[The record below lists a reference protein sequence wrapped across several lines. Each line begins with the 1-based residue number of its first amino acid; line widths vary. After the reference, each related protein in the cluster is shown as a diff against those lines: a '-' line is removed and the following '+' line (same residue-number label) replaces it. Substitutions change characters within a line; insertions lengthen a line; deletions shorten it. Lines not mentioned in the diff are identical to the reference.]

1 MTKSATSAPGLKR
14 RLAVDELIERLR
26 ERAEFEDKRVLDEA
40 KALGFVPEAYTGS
53 QTGALL
59 REAAAALEAAREDG
73 ERYRWLRR
81 KVSAHGVID
90 GWTFAF
96 PTHLALPAPASAMRD
111 PAGGLDAAIDQARGK
126 AGQEVGE

>member
-1 MTKSATSAPGLKR
+1 MT
-14 RLAVDELIERLR
+14 DLIERLR
-26 ERAEFEDKRVLDEA
+26 KCAASHGWTGDPPPESVA
-40 KALGFVPEAYTGS
+40 ALH
-53 QTGALL
+53 L
-59 REAAAALEAAREDG
+59 EAAAALEAAREDA

-96 PTHLALPAPASAMRD
+96 PTHLTLPAPASAMRD

-126 AGQEVGE
+126 GGA